1 MAIVV
6 ERIEDSTDLIKTYS
20 DKGMMIQ
27 QEQTG
32 DMYSEAIDV
41 DYAGYTY
48 VETDIPIE
56 TNEDDEGEESSDS
69 EILDIL
75 LGREGESDETED
87 N

>member
-6 ERIEDSTDLIKTYS
+6 ERIEGSTDLIKTYS

-32 DMYSEAIDV
+32 NVYSEAIDV

-56 TNEDDEGEESSDS
+56 TDEESTDS

>member
-6 ERIEDSTDLIKTYS
+6 ERIEGSTDLIKTYS
-20 DKGMMIQ
+20 NKGMMIK

-32 DMYSEAIDV
+32 DMYAEAVDV

-48 VETDIPIE
+48 IETDIPVE
-56 TNEDDEGEESSDS
+56 EDIDSSDS

-75 LGREGESDETED
+75 LGMEGEIDETED
-87 N
+87 H

>member
-1 MAIVV
+1 VAIVV
-6 ERIEDSTDLIKTYS
+6 ERIEGSTDLIKTYS

-32 DMYSEAIDV
+32 NVYSEAIDV

-56 TNEDDEGEESSDS
+56 TDEESTDS

>member
-1 MAIVV
+1 MAIIV
-6 ERIEDSTDLIKTYS
+6 ERIENSNDLIKTYS
-20 DKGMMIQ
+20 DKGMMIL

-41 DYAGYTY
+41 DYVGYTY
-48 VETDIPIE
+48 VETDIPIG
-56 TNEDDEGEESSDS
+56 EDESSDS

>member
-1 MAIVV
+1 MAIIIEKV
-6 ERIEDSTDLIKTYS
+6 EGFDDLIKTYS
-20 DKGMMIQ
+20 DKGLKIL

-32 DMYSEAIDV
+32 AIYDEAIDV

-56 TNEDDEGEESSDS
+56 ADEESTDS

>member
-6 ERIEDSTDLIKTYS
+6 ERIEGSTDLIKTYS
-20 DKGMMIQ
+20 DAGMMIL

-48 VETDIPIE
+48 IETDIPIE
-56 TNEDDEGEESSDS
+56 NENNK
-69 EILDIL
+69 
-75 LGREGESDETED
+75 TED

>member
-6 ERIEDSTDLIKTYS
+6 ERIEGSNDLIKTYS
-20 DKGMMIQ
+20 DKGMMIL

-32 DMYSEAIDV
+32 DMYSEAVDV

-56 TNEDDEGEESSDS
+56 EDESSDS

-75 LGREGESDETED
+75 LGREDESDATED

>member
-1 MAIVV
+1 MAIIV
-6 ERIEDSTDLIKTYS
+6 ERIEGSNDLIKTYS

-32 DMYSEAIDV
+32 AMYSEAIDV

-48 VETDIPIE
+48 VETDTPIE
-56 TNEDDEGEESSDS
+56 EDSESSDS

-75 LGREGESDETED
+75 LGREGENDETED